1 MPPKQKKKTLKKSIN
16 RGFATTSIPKKVTE
30 PEPSADVEA
39 SGDGLTANDGSQAIN
54 GSATLLT
61 ANPDQS
67 GTSSDNGDKSK
78 ENTLGQDEWDLSPED
93 REIYSLAEKLR
104 PMCEKAI
111 AKQVKILEFDRRA
124 AKGLLPFSWSNPR
137 LQEEVLDLTRN
148 TNEDPPVKS
157 INSNDSDDEEKL
169 LQKVIVIYGVLEKL
183 GYPKSRIEDCVV
195 KIQKIELD
203 EAMDHLLLH
212 CTDEELMIAGHDGF
226 YSKDRVSALQEKD
239 SSSANSSINLAKF
252 STGCTPDTSVDID
265 ILSGLQLEDESSLTT
280 KPFLG
285 SLPVTPLTPVT
296 PLLPVSPAC
305 STEQLSADV
314 KQRTLAYG
322 NDQSESTGD
331 DLSVIDDY
339 VSLRLSLI
347 ELFKKTPKIGT
358 DHRKKNLKEAVK
370 HAQEVKI
377 LEERIRLIQ
386 GRYTFDQREADQAL
400 KLKLQETKL
409 SETNE
414 PNPLKNHSN
423 STDIN
428 QVDSA
433 PKPKLTNGSSFPITA
448 FQTSYDSDSDS
459 IGTDS
464 FQRNE
469 ADKNAESPNAISHR
483 AETSQIMISTPDGSI
498 VLPPV
503 LTSSDDDQPTSS
515 KTLDE
520 EGTSL
525 FGSMFNDQS
534 ADLKPDGTASTS
546 NAQTST
552 SDSNSTQQTV
562 AVRDMSLPK
571 HFVGK
576 SPRTLLEE
584 CIRRLDKYVQPRYFV
599 VSGGSR
605 AVKASV
611 EIKWQSSKMIA
622 EHGGSINGSS
632 PVFDKPVQT
641 FIMEDDACA
650 DEKQAYN
657 YVATI
662 ALFHLNAHNPLSVQ
676 RSLPTIFRDL
686 WNEFKDK
693 RKRDDDKGY
702 IEHLK
707 TLMTL
712 VKTRM
717 SSLGSPNTED
727 RPLPKLTKPDDDV
740 LALVN
745 ESTDSN
751 AASDVPY
758 LDPTD
763 MSLME
768 EFAMRQHWPTYQ
780 YMLRYRASL
789 PIAVYR
795 SSIIQTI
802 ERNQV
807 VVLCGETGCGKSTQ
821 LPAFI
826 LEHELSRGR
835 PVKIFCT
842 EPRRISAISLAQ
854 RVSQELGEPTGAVG
868 QLGSLVGYNIRLESK
883 TSPTT
888 RLVYATTGIVL
899 RMLENGTDLH
909 DITHLIVDE
918 VHERS
923 IDGDCLLLALL
934 TVLERRPT
942 LRLIL
947 MSATVD
953 AEKISNYMNGC
964 PILKV
969 PGRTFPVTSF
979 FLEDVIELTG
989 YKLDKNS
996 DSRYLSRQ
1004 LKQKVITLKTSGI
1017 DDDAPTL
1024 DDDEDTLGNEDP
1036 SRLAHTYAKS
1046 TRDTLEVL
1054 DEHQINMD
1062 LTLLLLEQICLHNP
1076 SLVQSFSNAILVFL
1090 PSLDT
1095 IRKLAEILESH
1106 PIFGTAAFQIFPLH
1120 STISNENQGLVF
1132 QTPPLGV
1139 RKIVISTNIAETGI
1153 TIPDVTCVIDSG
1165 KHREM
1170 RYDEK
1175 RQISRL
1181 VETFIARSNAT
1192 QRKGRAGR
1200 VQEGI
1205 CFHLFTKHR
1214 METQFAENPLPEM
1227 LRLSLQDLALRIKIM
1242 KIGTS
1247 IKDVLRKALDP
1258 PSTVNV
1264 QRAIASLVEVK
1275 ALTLN
1280 EDITPLGRHLVKLP
1294 MDVHMGKLLILG
1306 CLFRCLSPALTVAAA
1321 LNSKS
1326 PFLTPFGREQEAD
1339 TIKRSFKVENS
1350 DFLTICNVYNTWR
1363 NAFHNDNVHQFCRK
1377 NMLSHQ
1383 NLMQIEELRIQFFG
1397 FLLDAGFIGVQND
1410 SRNHNGRGKFCTVP
1424 RDFDTNSQDTKVVMG
1439 CIAAAMFPKLLLR
1452 DNSSQLTQSHG
1463 AWRTLTNS
1471 APASIHP
1478 SSVNFTS
1485 GRRPDFG
1492 DAKFVTYFNIMQ
1504 SKKLYVWE
1512 SGVVDEK
1519 AIFLLCGEA
1528 DFKLC
1533 AHSVTLDSKIKAS
1546 MTPKTLLSLK
1556 ILRQRFQTLFNQKM
1570 KNPSKPFS
1578 EKQQR
1583 WFNLIVAALKDEKD
1597 NISGMFSDMN
1607 NDMGRS
1613 LKGEAP
1619 KKKTMTVVIAR
1630 AGKDTKPAQ

>member
-1 MPPKQKKKTLKKSIN
+1 PPKQKKKTLKKSTN

-30 PEPSADVEA
+30 PEPSLDIETKE
-39 SGDGLTANDGSQAIN
+39 DGLTANEGSQPIN
-54 GSATLLT
+54 GSSVLLSV
-61 ANPDQS
+61 NPDQS
-67 GTSSDNGDKSK
+67 GTSSDHGDKSK

-104 PMCEKAI
+104 PTCEKAI

-124 AKGLLPFSWSNPR
+124 AKGLLPFSWSNAR

-148 TNEDPPVKS
+148 VNEEASVKS
-157 INSNDSDDEEKL
+157 ISPNESDDEEKL

-183 GYPKSRIEDCVV
+183 GYPKNRIEDCVV
-195 KIQKIELD
+195 KIQKVELD
-203 EAMDHLLLH
+203 EAMDYLLLH
-212 CTDEELMIAGHDGF
+212 CTDEELIIAGHDGL
-226 YSKDRVSALQEKD
+226 YSKDRVSAIQEKD
-239 SSSANSSINLAKF
+239 HTSSSANSSINLAKF
-252 STGCTPDTSVDID
+252 GTGCTPDTSLDID
-265 ILSGLQLEDESSLTT
+265 ILSGLKLNDESPMTT

-285 SLPVTPLTPVT
+285 SLPVTPLTPAT
-296 PLLPVSPAC
+296 PILPVSLPC
-305 STEQLSADV
+305 SPYELPADV
-314 KQRTLAYG
+314 KQKTLDYC
-322 NDQSESTGD
+322 NHHTEPTSD
-331 DLSVIDDY
+331 DLSIIEDY

-347 ELFKKTPKIGT
+347 ELCKKTPKIGT

-370 HAQEVKI
+370 HAQEVKTI
-377 LEERIRLIQ
+377 EEKIRLIQ
-386 GRYTFDQREADQAL
+386 GRYTFDQREADEAL
-400 KLKLQETKL
+400 KLRLQETKV
-409 SETNE
+409 SATNE
-414 PNPLKNHSN
+414 ANPLKNQSN

-428 QVDSA
+428 QLDSA
-433 PKPKLTNGSSFPITA
+433 PELNQSSVSSFPITA
-448 FQTSYDSDSDS
+448 FKTSYDSDSDS
-459 IGTDS
+459 IQSDS

-469 ADKNAESPNAISHR
+469 AHETSESPDA
-483 AETSQIMISTPDGSI
+483 TSQRVETGQVLISTPDGSI

-503 LTSSDDDQPTSS
+503 LTLSDDDQPTSS

-534 ADLKPDGTASTS
+534 IDLSSNGTMPTS
-546 NAQTST
+546 NAQTNT
-552 SDSNSTQQTV
+552 SDSHPNQQTV
-562 AVRDMSLPK
+562 VVRDVSLPK

-576 SPRTLLEE
+576 SPRSLLEE

-611 EIKWQSSKMIA
+611 EIKWQNSKMIA
-622 EHGGSINGSS
+622 EYGGSINGSS
-632 PVFDKPVQT
+632 PIYDKPVQT
-641 FIMEDDACA
+641 FIMEDEACP

-676 RSLPTIFRDL
+676 RSLPTVFRDL

-693 RKRDDDKGY
+693 RKKDDDKGY

-707 TLMTL
+707 SLMTL

-717 SSLGSPNTED
+717 SSLGSPNAED
-727 RPLPKLTKPDDDV
+727 RPCTKSDDNV

-745 ESTDSN
+745 EPTDSTTTT
-751 AASDVPY
+751 DFPF
-758 LDPTD
+758 LEPTD
-763 MSLME
+763 MTLME
-768 EFAMRQHWPTYQ
+768 EFAMRQQWPTYQ

-795 SSIIQTI
+795 SSIIDTI
-802 ERNQV
+802 EQNQV

-835 PVKIFCT
+835 AVKIFCT

-868 QLGSLVGYNIRLESK
+868 QLGSLVGYHIRLESK

-989 YKLDKNS
+989 YELDKSS

-1004 LKQKVITLKTSGI
+1004 LKQKVITLKTSGM
-1017 DDDAPTL
+1017 DDDPPTL

-1062 LTLLLLEQICLHNP
+1062 LILLLLEQICVHNP
-1076 SLVQSFSNAILVFL
+1076 SLVQRFSNAILVFL

-1132 QTPPLGV
+1132 QTPPPGV

-1397 FLLDAGFIGVQND
+1397 FLLDAGFICVQND
-1410 SRNHNGRGKFCTVP
+1410 TRNYYGRSKFCTVP

-1452 DNSSQLTQSHG
+1452 DNSSQLSQAHG
-1463 AWRTLTNS
+1463 AWRTMTNS

-1492 DAKFVTYFNIMQ
+1492 DARFVTYFNIMQ

-1533 AHSVTLDSKIKAS
+1533 AQAVILDSKIKAS
-1546 MTPKTLLSLK
+1546 MNPKTLLSLK
-1556 ILRQRFQTLFNQKM
+1556 ILRQRFQALFNQKM

-1583 WFNLIVAALKDEKD
+1583 WFDLIVAALKDEKD
-1597 NISGMFSDMN
+1597 HMSGMFSDTHK
-1607 NDMGRS
+1607 DMGRS

-1630 AGKDTKPAQ
+1630 AGKDTKPTQ